1 MLKFSSKTDAFMWL
15 TCFFSVDKISDVGS
29 KNRAELKTK
38 TTIKAVLIISNSDNY
53 VVAEE
58 YWCN

>member
-1 MLKFSSKTDAFMWL
+1 MWL
-15 TCFFSVDKISDVGS
+15 TSFFSVDKLSDVGS